1 MANNYLQPVNDHFD
15 IDKFS
20 DVDDDLFLKNTRTR
34 DQKPQRST
42 NPFDNLD
49 EEELSTTSSLA
60 AQRQAYAEKRRELEQ
75 RTLDSTQKSLGMYVY
90 TQMFLLCQGA
100 FMLTVKSFIQ
110 FCSMKPKMLARQQ
123 PLS

>member
-34 DQKPQRST
+34 DHKPQRST

-90 TQMFLLCQGA
+90 TQMFLLC
-100 FMLTVKSFIQ
+100 
-110 FCSMKPKMLARQQ
+110 
-123 PLS
+123 